1 MTPANDNEPKSKL
14 AEQLTAFLALRN
26 TPDHKPE
33 PLTSNWTTEPADA
46 LVEPEVRRELHGEQ
60 RLEITPSIQ
69 QIYREMHKP
78 AVRNERGQIVAIGSL
93 HFSDGTQT
101 EKAFTIGPD
110 GDVIQY
116 DRRMPTGAM
125 LGCDERLTV
134 SAGAGTQ
141 PAKVTISNARLAERL
156 GVEHVQ
162 YIPGKRKR
170 RTGKAY
176 SASEAQ
182 VLLDE
187 AVANTA
193 VMPSTIKMPPGLASG
208 TAQASDQF
216 VGMKIGSTGKGGAA
230 SWVDTFSALQEWEA
244 FQAAFAD
251 LPAKT
256 KGVLKRAL
264 VAGSLTEVGVEAG
277 QSPNYADKKSG
288 GRRALIA
295 ANDNFS
301 ASIKRYGAIG

>member
-1 MTPANDNEPKSKL
+1 MTPTNDNGPKSKL

-33 PLTSNWTTEPADA
+33 PLQSNWTTEPADA

-78 AVRNERGQIVAIGSL
+78 AVRNERGQVVAIGNL

-101 EKAFTIGPD
+101 ERAFTIGPD

-116 DRRMPTGAM
+116 DRRMPAGAM
-125 LGCDERLTV
+125 LGCEERLTV

-141 PAKVTISNARLAERL
+141 PARVTISNARLAARL
-156 GVEHVQ
+156 GVEGVQ

-176 SASEAQ
+176 SVAETRA
-182 VLLDE
+182 LLDE
-187 AVANTA
+187 AIANTPA
-193 VMPSTIKMPPGLASG
+193 MPSVTKLPPGLASG

-230 SWVDTFSALQEWEA
+230 SWTDTFSALQEWEA
-244 FQAAFAD
+244 FQSAFAD
-251 LPAKT
+251 LPEKE
-256 KGVLKRAL
+256 KGVLTRAL
-264 VAGSLTEVGVEAG
+264 VAGSLSEIM
-277 QSPNYADKKSG
+277 PG
-288 GRRALIA
+288 GTDRGARKRGKRLLVA
-295 ANDNFS
+295 ANDNLQQNQKKI
-301 ASIKRYGAIG
+301 AA